1 MCYNLVVSKV
11 NKNNKN
17 LGSGILNLLLGLLL
31 LSFLIIPGYLF
42 YTSFVNKDGSLPTAS
57 EIIETISNQNSPN
70 ISSNDWESSESE
82 DTDTEDVYE
91 EDPVLGEN
99 FFEKLPVIDDQ
110 QTYIA
115 IPMRVDTETPPAIVI
130 YNHGD
135 LEVVKDS
142 VSGEFMEKLREYS
155 RVFTSNNYVFA
166 ASDIHNNDNTD
177 SPVGDIHSLI
187 EWIQE
192 NYTSST
198 DIYLIGFSRGG
209 YATTNYVLEYPEE
222 IRGFALLAPATYYTE
237 WGQSEV
243 NKIIDTPLKI
253 WHGTADVN
261 IGIIHSYNFINQL
274 KEYGKDVEIE
284 EKEGKTHFE
293 VDDEYIDEILDFFES
308 TLQE

>member
-82 DTDTEDVYE
+82 DTDTEGVYE
-91 EDPVLGEN
+91 ENPVSGEN

-142 VSGEFMEKLREYS
+142 VSGEFMEKLRGYS

-177 SPVGDIHSLI
+177 SPVVDIHSLI

-192 NYTSST
+192 NYSSST

-209 YATTNYVLEYPEE
+209 YTTTNYISEYSNN
-222 IRGFALLAPATYYTE
+222 IKGVALLAPATYYSE
-237 WGQSEV
+237 WRDINV
-243 NKIIDTPLKI
+243 NKIMNIPIKI
-253 WHGTADVN
+253 WHGTTDVN
-261 IGIIHSYNFINQL
+261 IGIIHSYNFIGRL
-274 KEYGKDVEIE
+274 EEYGKAIEIE
-284 EKEGKTHFE
+284 EKEGKAHFD
-293 VDDEYIDEILDFFES
+293 VDDEYISEILEFFES
-308 TLQE
+308 TL